1 MFELTYSDNEIFENF
16 QLAGK
21 AHKGGTYEALLQIMC
36 KVQNTV

>member
-21 AHKGGTYEALLQIMC
+21 AHKAGSSSNY
-36 KVQNTV
+36 V